1 MSLTNSNKLGVESL
15 VNTFVPFIFL
25 IIWSGGALFSKL
37 GLQYADVWSFLFLR
51 SGMALCML
59 IIIF

>member
-25 IIWSGGALFSKL
+25 ITEVTQPFKKALS
-37 GLQYADVWSFLFLR
+37 
-51 SGMALCML
+51 
-59 IIIF
+59 